1 MYQKGTGSVQTLDI
15 ANYRLFKLG
24 GVDLEKVL
32 ILIAGMPGVGK
43 TRFANYLSE
52 KLQIALIS
60 KDKLKEIIWDKVHF
74 DPRIRTESR
83 FYAGLAY
90 DLSFYFC
97 EMLMGTSQPVIFES
111 NFNKLSGDKFQPMV
125 QKYGYKVINVLFE
138 GDPEAIR
145 KRFVE
150 REKSGERHP
159 GLVMYGSFDDIEKFK
174 EAAQIH
180 GNFKYGDV
188 IINVDATDFSKISYD
203 DLVEKILSNK

>member
-1 MYQKGTGSVQTLDI
+1 MEKGNFHKSI
-15 ANYRLFKLG
+15 LG

-60 KDKLKEIIWDKVHF
+60 KDKLKEIIWDKLHF
-74 DPRIRTESR
+74 DPSIRTESR
-83 FYAGLAY
+83 KYAGLAY

-111 NFNKLSGDKFQPMV
+111 NFTKLGVDIFQPMV
-125 QKYGYKVINVLFE
+125 KKYGYKVINVLFY
-138 GDPEAIR
+138 GDPEVIR

-150 REKSGERHP
+150 REISGERHP
-159 GLVMYGSFDDIEKFK
+159 GLVMYGSFDDIELFK

-180 GNFKYGDV
+180 GDFKYGDV

-203 DLVEKILSNK
+203 DLVEKILSYK

>member
-1 MYQKGTGSVQTLDI
+1 MNNSLKT
-15 ANYRLFKLG
+15 ANYRLLILG
-24 GVDLEKVL
+24 GFDLEKVL

-43 TRFANYLSE
+43 TRFAKYLSE

-60 KDKLKEIIWDKVHF
+60 KDKLREIIWDKLHF
-74 DPRIRTESR
+74 DPTIKTESKK
-83 FYAGLAY
+83 YTALAY

-111 NFNKLSGDKFQPMV
+111 NFIKLSGDIFQPMV

-138 GDPEAIR
+138 GDPEVIC

-150 REKSGERHP
+150 REKTGERHP
-159 GLVMYGSFDDIEKFK
+159 SLAMYSSFDDVEFFK

-188 IINVDATDFSKISYD
+188 IVNVDATDFSKISYD
-203 DLVEKILSNK
+203 DLVEKILLNK